1 MLMGATKE
9 KLRQMKLYGMVEALS
24 EQEENSQ
31 YRGLSFEERLGFLVD
46 REYELRSQKRLQ
58 RRLQQ
63 ARLKQKAQVE
73 DIEFSPER
81 GLDRRQVLYLSE
93 GQWIKDGHNIIIT
106 GPTGVG
112 KTYLA
117 CALIDGLIR
126 RGYSGRYYQMGKLLR
141 EMKVSELEGVVEK
154 TLKALAKVDVLVLDD
169 FLLEELGVVQTRNLL
184 EVVDDRGGGGMIIC
198 SQIPVSGW
206 HERLSEG
213 TLADAVLDRVVH
225 NAYRIELKGESM
237 RKKTRPKW

>member
-1 MLMGATKE
+1 ME
-9 KLRQMKLYGMVEALS
+9 KLREMKLYGMVEALS
-24 EQEENSQ
+24 EQEENPQ
-31 YRGLSFEERLGFLVD
+31 YRRLSFEERLGFLVE
-46 REYELRSQKRLQ
+46 REYELRRQKRLQ
-58 RRLQQ
+58 RRLQE
-63 ARLKQKAQVE
+63 ARLKVRAQVE
-73 DIEFSPER
+73 DLRFSPQR

-93 GQWIKDGHNIIIT
+93 GQWIKEGHNIIIT

-117 CALIDGLIR
+117 CALIDTLIR

-141 EMKVSELEGVVEK
+141 GIKVSELEGVVEK
-154 TLKALAKVDVLVLDD
+154 YLKAVVKVDILVVDD
-169 FLLEELGVVQTRNLL
+169 FLLEEAGVVETRYLL
-184 EVVDDRGGGGMIIC
+184 EVVDDRAGGMIFC

-206 HERLSEG
+206 HERMADG

-237 RKKTRPKW
+237 RKKGCPKW